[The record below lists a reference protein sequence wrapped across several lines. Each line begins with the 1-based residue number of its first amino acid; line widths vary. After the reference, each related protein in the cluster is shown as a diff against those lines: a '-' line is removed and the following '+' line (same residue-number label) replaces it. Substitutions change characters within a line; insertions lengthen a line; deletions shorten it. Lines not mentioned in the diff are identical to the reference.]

1 MLIKFVAVGQSMFPL
16 IKSGQIVY
24 ADTETKYDIQN
35 DDIIVF
41 KKVSLR
47 CHRVVKKFK
56 YNGEIFFLTK
66 GDNNLENDQFIVSVK
81 EVIGRVVLDG
91 VFSGEYV
98 EE

>member
-1 MLIKFVAVGQSMFPL
+1 MLVRFVAEGQSMFPL

-24 ADTETKYDIQN
+24 ADTEIKNDIQN

-41 KKVSLR
+41 KKANLR

-56 YNGEIFFLTK
+56 YNSEICFLTK
-66 GDNNLENDQFIVSVK
+66 GDNNLENDQFIVSLE
-81 EVIGRVVLDG
+81 EVIGCVILDR